1 MIAVEAGM
9 AATQGK
15 WPLVLEGVDF
25 VSRME
30 SEPAVKELLLV
41 VYGVAVVVVEVDVIE
56 VVVVVVVVVAMAV
69 AVVVAVAIGEGSECP
84 ERQQELPPLWLHP
97 IAPAWVSS
105 ARRR

>member
-1 MIAVEAGM
+1 MLEIALACASDEMDDDDNNNGSTSVM
-9 AATQGK
+9 
-15 WPLVLEGVDF
+15 
-25 VSRME
+25 S
-30 SEPAVKELLLV
+30 S
-41 VYGVAVVVVEVDVIE
+41 VVEEEGAAARGEGEMGDDS
-56 VVVVVVVVVAMAV
+56 VVVVVVVAMAV